1 MKKHYII
8 IAALVFLCFNIAAQ
22 TAVAPSGSG
31 TVGSPYQITN
41 WQNLY
46 WISQNSAQWSKYYI
60 QTADIDFAEA
70 SPAINTWASGAGWTP
85 IGNGSTFFT
94 GNYNGQGYMIKGL
107 YANRASTTGVGL
119 FGYVRNG
126 SISNILFLKA
136 DITGSS
142 SVGIAVGYAYGNI
155 SSREASNISNI
166 YVQGNVTAS
175 LGQAGGLV
183 GYIFDSNATVTNCH
197 SNVSVTSQTT
207 DINETADIGGLIG
220 IIYQY
225 TGPTVSN
232 SSSSGTVTGQGLRN
246 AGGFIGYVGGGIVSK
261 CFSTANVINTGQNQ
275 GNVGG
280 FIGGLNS
287 RYNNTLIENC
297 YSLGNVSGGANNSS
311 TEWHNGIGSFI
322 GTCRREYSGYS
333 KTITNCYAVGAVSQ
347 TGSSADIGGFI
358 GRLSTTTIT
367 ANPTVTNSYWDIQ
380 RSTQSTTA
388 GNKGTGL
395 TTAQMKVQSNFT
407 SWDFANTWKMSSTI
421 TYDGYPTLE
430 WAKGYATAPTSNQI
444 TALNNLVY
452 VAENSSRWA
461 TAYTQTANVNAWWT
475 CGWDYQK
482 GWTPIGNN
490 TTEYT
495 GTTYDGDNFEVNHLF
510 INRSSSDFQGFFGYI
525 NGTEVKDLTIKN
537 ANISARSSLAALSGS
552 GDNVT
557 IRNCHVTGSISGI
570 GASADFTG
578 GVIGDS
584 RGNSLIEYSSANVSI
599 SGLHDVGA
607 LVGRVLNDGSTS
619 TVRYCYSKG
628 TVTGTGGYIGGL
640 AGQNNGTI
648 SNCFSEAT
656 VKGSGYKV
664 GGLVGFQWYGSID
677 KCYSKG
683 SVTGSSELGG
693 LVGGRTG
700 STTTNS
706 YWDTQTSGRAT
717 SVEGTGKT
725 TAYMKLASTYIA
737 GGWDFVKVN
746 NVWAMNYNENS
757 GYPFIRT
764 QEFSPTALWL
774 GTNTTAWESA
784 VNWSEAEVAGSTTNL
799 IIPNVTN
806 DPIVADGI
814 TATANNITIEA
825 GAELTANAN
834 GRLTISGDVV
844 NNGTFTLK
852 SDDVA
857 SSTLKITGAFSGTG
871 TYNMQAFLTAGRNWY
886 VSSPVLG
893 AKSSVFNAAS
903 NPVYWYDEAHG
914 SSVPWAVI
922 NDNITDIVPFRGY
935 IATVPSNGNVT
946 FTGGAFNNSD
956 EILTLYRTAGQ
967 TKEGFNLVGNPYP
980 AFYDFGSST
989 KTNIQP
995 SYWYRAKNT
1004 GNTAYVFDTYS
1015 VTNGLGTSLSGKSV
1029 TGNIPP
1035 MQAFW
1040 VRVDDGQSSGTI
1052 SFNKQYI
1059 NHRDESANRR
1069 RTPAATTAK
1078 YIRLQVSNGVNYDEA
1093 ILLFNP
1099 LASDNFDAYDS
1110 PKMSNGSAAIP
1121 ELYSKAGN
1129 ETVAINGMKAFE
1141 TEKNVALGFNTA
1153 QNTNFTIKASEI
1165 TGFDAGYR
1173 IVLYDAILKTE
1184 HDLTS
1189 LSNYE
1194 FSSSAVNTLSRFE
1207 VRFKAPGIATGFD
1220 NSANATA
1227 RFIRTDN
1234 THIALHYSGQLSNND
1249 RVTIYNTAGM
1259 ALANSLIRSNTTE
1272 IHLPYPAGVYMVQ
1285 ARLANQTIMQKII
1298 IQ

>member
-1 MKKHYII
+1 MKKHYIF
-8 IAALVFLCFNIAAQ
+8 IAVMAFFSLSILAQ

-31 TVGSPYQITN
+31 TSINPYQIAS

-46 WISQNSAQWSKYYI
+46 WISQNSAQWSKYYV

-85 IGNGSTFFT
+85 IGNATTKFT
-94 GNYNGQGYMIKGL
+94 GSYNGQGYSIIGL
-107 YANRASTTGVGL
+107 YINNASGENMGL
-119 FGYVRNG
+119 FGFITGN
-126 SISNILFLKA
+126 SSATISNLF
-136 DITGSS
+136 IQGTFSGSCRLAAL
-142 SVGIAVGYAYGNI
+142 VGNI
-155 SSREASNISNI
+155 ESSNISI
-166 YVQGNVTAS
+166 
-175 LGQAGGLV
+175 
-183 GYIFDSNATVTNCH
+183 TNCH
-197 SNVSVTSQTT
+197 SNATITSTKSTT
-207 DINETADIGGLIG
+207 DSYADTGGLIG
-220 IIYQY
+220 LIAS
-225 TGPTVSN
+225 GAPTITNCSA
-232 SSSSGTVTGQGLRN
+232 SGTVTGQGLRN
-246 AGGFIGYVGGGIVSK
+246 VGGLIAYLNSGTVQKS
-261 CFSTANVINTGQNQ
+261 FSTANVINSASNQ
-275 GNVGG
+275 GNTGG
-280 FIGGLNS
+280 FIGGINS
-287 RYNNTLIENC
+287 NGNNTLIENC
-297 YSLGNVSGGANNSS
+297 FATGNVSGGANNNS
-311 TEWHNGIGSFI
+311 TEWRNGIGGFI
-322 GTCRREYSGYS
+322 GTKRTEYSGYT
-333 KTITNCYAVGAVSQ
+333 KTIRYCYSTGIVTQ
-347 TGSSADIGGFI
+347 TGASTDIGGFI
-358 GRLSTTTIT
+358 GRFATNFASSVSPTIT
-367 ANPTVTNSYWDIQ
+367 NCYWDTQ
-380 RSTQSTTA
+380 RTTQATSA
-388 GNKGTGL
+388 GGAGTGL
-395 TTAQMKVQSNFT
+395 TTAQMKVQGNFT
-407 SWDFANTWKMSSTI
+407 SWDFTNTWKMSSAI

-444 TALNNLVY
+444 ATLNNLVY

-461 TAYTQTANVNAWWT
+461 TSYTQTADVNAWWT

-490 TTEYT
+490 TTKYT
-495 GTTYDGDNFEVNHLF
+495 GTTYDGDNFKINHLF
-510 INRSSSDFQGFFGYI
+510 INRSTSDFQGFFGYT
-525 NGTEVKDLTIKN
+525 NGAEIKDLTIKN

-557 IRNCHVTGSISGI
+557 IRNCHVYGSISGI

-584 RGNSLIEYSSANVSI
+584 RGNSLVEYSSANVSI

-607 LVGRVLNDGSTS
+607 LVGRTLNNGSTS

-693 LVGGRTG
+693 LVGGTTG

-717 SVEGTGKT
+717 SVEGTAKT
-725 TAYMKLASTYIA
+725 TAEMKLASTYLA
-737 GGWDFVKVN
+737 GGWNFVNTN
-746 NVWAMNYNENS
+746 NIWALNYNENS
-757 GYPFIRT
+757 GYPFLRT
-764 QEFSPTALWL
+764 QAYTPAVIWL
-774 GTNTTAWESA
+774 GTNTTAWETA
-784 VNWSEAEVAGSTTNL
+784 GNWSEAEAPGSATDL

-806 DPIVADGI
+806 DPIVADGV
-814 TATANNITIEA
+814 TVTANNITIET

-834 GRLTISGDVV
+834 GRLTISGNVV

-852 SDDVA
+852 SDEVA
-857 SSTLKITGAFSGTG
+857 SSSLKITGSHTGSGTF
-871 TYNMQAFLTAGRNWY
+871 NMQAYLTSGRNWY
-886 VSSPVLG
+886 VSSPVSG

-903 NPVYWYDEAHG
+903 NPIMWYDEEHG
-914 SSVPWAVI
+914 TSAPWVEI
-922 NDNITDIVPFRGY
+922 TNNITDLTPMKGY
-935 IATVPSNGNVT
+935 IATVPVDGNVT
-946 FTGGAFNNSD
+946 FTGGTFNNSN
-956 EILTLYRTAGQ
+956 ETVTLYRTTGQ
-967 TKEGFNLVGNPYP
+967 VKEGFNLVGNPYP
-980 AFYDFGSST
+980 AYYDFGSSS

-995 SYWYRAKNT
+995 SYWYRAKNA

-1029 TGNIPP
+1029 TANIPP

-1052 SFNKQYI
+1052 SFDKQYI
-1059 NHRDESANRR
+1059 NHRDQSANRR
-1069 RTPAATTAK
+1069 RSPEASNAK

-1153 QNTNFTIKASEI
+1153 QSNSFTIKATEI
-1165 TGFDAGYR
+1165 TGFDSGYK
-1173 IVLYDAILKTE
+1173 IVLYDDNLKTE
-1184 HDLTS
+1184 YDLTA
-1189 LSNYE
+1189 NTAYQ

-1207 VRFKAPGIATGFD
+1207 VRFKAPGISTDFY
-1220 NSANATA
+1220 NNTNATA
-1227 RFIRTDN
+1227 RFIRPNN
-1234 THIALHYSGQLSNND
+1234 TQIAFHYNGQINSND
-1249 RVTIYNTAGM
+1249 YITIYNTAGM
-1259 ALANSLIRSNTTE
+1259 ALSNMLIRSNITE
-1272 IHLPYPAGVYMVQ
+1272 MHLPYPAGVYIMQ
-1285 ARLANQTIMQKII
+1285 ARLANQTITKKITI
-1298 IQ
+1298 K